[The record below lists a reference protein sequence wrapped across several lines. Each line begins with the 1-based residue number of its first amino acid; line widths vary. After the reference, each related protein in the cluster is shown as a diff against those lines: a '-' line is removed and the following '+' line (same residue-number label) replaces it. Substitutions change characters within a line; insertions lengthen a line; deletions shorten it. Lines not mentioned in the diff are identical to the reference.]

1 MLNKT
6 VITVLAILGT
16 VPYAAANAG
25 DAYTTCS
32 IEVAVASPPVQS
44 TERVVFNVSSERG
57 TNRSITLK
65 GGSAP
70 TTFMNLICS
79 GVPYTISATLYTS
92 PTPSHRASAIGQCVL
107 KAGDVVMDEAYNSI
121 SVVFPND
128 FKCS

>member
-1 MLNKT
+1 MLNKS
-6 VITVLAILGT
+6 VITLSAILSMM
-16 VPYAAANAG
+16 PYAVAYSN
-25 DAYTTCS
+25 DAYTTCA
-32 IEVAVASPPVQS
+32 IEVAVASPVQS
-44 TERVVFNVSSERG
+44 SERVVFNVSSERG

-79 GVPYTISATLYTS
+79 GVPYTISATLYS
-92 PTPSHRASAIGQCVL
+92 APPPSFQKSAIGQCVL